1 MTPYQEQH
9 QNYHLL
15 IPANGFSVG
24 DSFSVKMFG
33 DLGAQNNDTLTIKVK
48 SGSVILANTGA
59 ITMPAVT
66 NSNFMLDIGFTIRAT
81 GATNTAS
88 IISSGFYTFTA
99 NASGSLEG
107 ASFSTLNNTTFDTTS
122 SNTLNITAQFSSTN
136 AANFIYSE
144 FLVLNKTY

>member
-1 MTPYQEQH
+1 
-9 QNYHLL
+9 
-15 IPANGFSVG
+15 
-24 DSFSVKMFG
+24 
-33 DLGAQNNDTLTIKVK
+33 
-48 SGSVILANTGA
+48 
-59 ITMPAVT
+59 
-66 NSNFMLDIGFTIRAT
+66 MLDIGFTIRAT

-136 AANFIYSE
+136 PANFIYSE

>member
-1 MTPYQEQH
+1 MIGGGKGT
-9 QNYHLL
+9 LL

-24 DSFSVKMFG
+24 DSFTLKMFG
-33 DLGAQNNDTLTIKVK
+33 DLGAHNNDTLTLKVK
-48 SGSVILANTGA
+48 SGSVVLANTGA
-59 ITMPAVT
+59 ITMPSVT
-66 NSNFMLDIGFTIRAT
+66 NSHFMLDIGFTIRAT

-136 AANFIYSE
+136 PANFIYSE